1 MPFCPVCKYE
11 YKSGVK
17 VCPDCGSKLVA
28 RLKPEKEQ
36 GADDDVKSVLL
47 LKTDNYLKA
56 ELVAGALDEAG
67 ISFWAKR
74 LGTGSRLGGM
84 ATGAIS
90 HDILDAPKPAEIYV
104 LPDDLEEAKEIMQ
117 GFEGD
122 FDVDDDYED
131 EEDNE
136 EDDEDYNNED
146 ETED

>member
-17 VCPDCGSKLVA
+17 VCPDCGAKLVSE
-28 RLKPEKEQ
+28 LKPVREL

-56 ELVAGALDEAG
+56 ELVAGELDEAG
-67 ISFWAKR
+67 ISYWAKR

-104 LPDDLEEAKEIMQ
+104 LPDDLDKAKEIVES
-117 GFEGD
+117 FEGD
-122 FDVDDDYED
+122 FEIEEND
-131 EEDNE
+131 ENE
-136 EDDEDYNNED
+136 ESED
-146 ETED
+146 